1 VQDVLTANELTT
13 VLEDM
18 MCGPGVREVYEE
30 FKQFLGFRLD
40 SGNKYKSNIPM
51 SEIDFG
57 HSQVWHLTNAIS
69 HIRLDYFLPICSSIG
84 QNGKQCMN
92 VPF

>member
-1 VQDVLTANELTT
+1 MQDVLTANELTT

-57 HSQVWHLTNAIS
+57 HSQVRSLVQLCFALRT
-69 HIRLDYFLPICSSIG
+69 
-84 QNGKQCMN
+84 
-92 VPF
+92 

>member
-57 HSQVWHLTNAIS
+57 HSQVWHLCGTFACCYHTFAQLPAQIS
-69 HIRLDYFLPICSSIG
+69 L
-84 QNGKQCMN
+84 
-92 VPF
+92 VT